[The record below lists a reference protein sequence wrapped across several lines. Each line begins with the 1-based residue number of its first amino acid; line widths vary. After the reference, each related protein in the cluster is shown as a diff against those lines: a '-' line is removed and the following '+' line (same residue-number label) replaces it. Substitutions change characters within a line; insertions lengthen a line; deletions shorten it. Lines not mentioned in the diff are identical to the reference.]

1 MINIEEETEAEA
13 ELLKLSV
20 GKTKEEAIAEKDR
33 RAIEME
39 DMDNIELF

>member
-1 MINIEEETEAEA
+1 MESEKMMFDAI
-13 ELLKLSV
+13 LQ